1 MSSLQNLHDESGHA
15 ARLRDVTTLR
25 STHRSTLVAFPV
37 LECLVPDVND
47 IEMSRGRWTRKMH
60 RANAILRAVGAG
72 GRNLRSILLRH
83 YREVF
88 RRDPDMIQL
97 LPVHSRHPRRI
108 PPDAASPMPEFQ
120 DALEKIPILTSVA
133 DLYGMHDTCISRGE
147 TRSPDEREYKRVRL
161 WERTLH
167 SADDILEEIP
177 EAIYLLPDPHNA
189 MISKRDWE
197 RALYLGRA
205 CMRILAA
212 ADRRE
217 GHNFALGECRDV
229 LRRFPHLRDL
239 LPDPADDQISD
250 TEWMRMYTTAMRILL
265 KP

>member
-97 LPVHSRHPRRI
+97 LPVHFLVILVAFLQTQHRRC
-108 PPDAASPMPEFQ
+108 PNFLQ
-120 DALEKIPILTSVA
+120 DALEKISYTYLSGGLVWNA
-133 DLYGMHDTCISRGE
+133 RHMHLSWRDTFS
-147 TRSPDEREYKRVRL
+147 
-161 WERTLH
+161 
-167 SADDILEEIP
+167 
-177 EAIYLLPDPHNA
+177 
-189 MISKRDWE
+189 
-197 RALYLGRA
+197 
-205 CMRILAA
+205 
-212 ADRRE
+212 
-217 GHNFALGECRDV
+217 
-229 LRRFPHLRDL
+229 
-239 LPDPADDQISD
+239 
-250 TEWMRMYTTAMRILL
+250 
-265 KP
+265 

>member
-88 RRDPDMIQL
+88 RRDPDMTCTFSSSSS
-97 LPVHSRHPRRI
+97 HSSRRSI
-108 PPDAASPMPEFQ
+108 AEAR
-120 DALEKIPILTSVA
+120 
-133 DLYGMHDTCISRGE
+133 ISRCIGKNSY
-147 TRSPDEREYKRVRL
+147 T
-161 WERTLH
+161 
-167 SADDILEEIP
+167 
-177 EAIYLLPDPHNA
+177 YLCGGLVWNA
-189 MISKRDWE
+189 RHMHLSWRDT
-197 RALYLGRA
+197 
-205 CMRILAA
+205 
-212 ADRRE
+212 
-217 GHNFALGECRDV
+217 F
-229 LRRFPHLRDL
+229 
-239 LPDPADDQISD
+239 S
-250 TEWMRMYTTAMRILL
+250 
-265 KP
+265 